1 MAERG
6 SRRDCCGVAWQ
17 GNPVLVRL
25 LGLCPLLA
33 VSDRLVTGLAIA
45 ILFALT
51 VLWTQWLVAAL
62 RGLVPVA
69 VRLPCQAVVAASG
82 VTVLHTAVQA
92 ALPALSAALG
102 VYLPVLAGCCLL
114 LVRAEES
121 AWRRPVTAAVR
132 DAAAHAVAV
141 LVFMAVFS
149 AAREL
154 LGHGTLLRDLTL
166 IVPGSGWS
174 GLQVLPQGWRL
185 PIAAMPAGALLLL
198 GAALALR
205 NITAAGRDGPAA
217 RA

>member
-1 MAERG
+1 MG

-33 VSDRLVTGLAIA
+33 VSDRLVTGLAIG

-51 VLWTQWLVAAL
+51 VLWTEWIVAAL

-69 VRLPCQAVVAASG
+69 VRVPCQAVVAACG
-82 VTVLHTAVQA
+82 LTVLNTAVQA

-102 VYLPVLAGCCLL
+102 VYLPVLAGCCLV

-121 AWRRPVTAAVR
+121 AWQRPVTSAIR
-132 DAAAHAVAV
+132 DAGMHAVAV
-141 LVFMAVFS
+141 LVFMAIFS
-149 AAREL
+149 AVREL
-154 LGHGTLLRDLTL
+154 LGHGTLMRDLSL
-166 IVPGSGWS
+166 VVPGTDWS
-174 GLQVLPQGWRL
+174 GLRVLPQEWRL
-185 PIAAMPAGALLLL
+185 PIAAMPAGALLLF

-205 NITAAGRDGPAA
+205 NRFAAGRDGPAA